1 MCASARTMEGSSE
14 HIHWAELSGYRLVP
28 VPAGIT
34 AATMENAMASSSPL
48 RRDDNPPR
56 TRSCQSV
63 SVSRMS
69 EPAVL
74 LGTASVYGDSV
85 YDVADKFLGDI
96 QELVLDT
103 RSGRVAYALVAVGGF
118 LGIGRN
124 LLAIPWG
131 MVTVDR
137 VYRRCVININLE
149 RLIDA
154 PSLDGDFLPRMAD
167 PSWATQFHS
176 YFDCKPFWE

>member
-1 MCASARTMEGSSE
+1 
-14 HIHWAELSGYRLVP
+14 
-28 VPAGIT
+28 
-34 AATMENAMASSSPL
+34 MASSSPL
-48 RRDDNPPR
+48 RRDDHPLATHNRRLVP
-56 TRSCQSV
+56 
-63 SVSRMS
+63 RMS

-74 LGTASVYGDSV
+74 LGTASVYGDRV
-85 YDVADKFLGDI
+85 YDVADKFLGGI

-118 LGIGRN
+118 LGMGRN

-131 MVTVDR
+131 MVAVDR

-154 PSLDGDFLPRMAD
+154 PGLDGDFLPRMAD
-167 PSWATQFHS
+167 PSWATQVHA
-176 YFDCKPFWE
+176 YFGCKPFWE